1 MKFTKGNKLS
11 GSRKGIQNKI
21 STDLREMVL
30 RALSDEG
37 GVEYLRRMAR
47 QNKTAFGALLGKC
60 LPKNVLMA
68 IESPRPV
75 TIRLNLAGKA
85 DN

>member
-1 MKFTKGNKLS
+1 MKFAKGNKLS

-21 STDLREMVL
+21 SADLRAMVL
-30 RALSDEG
+30 GALDKCG
-37 GVEYLRRMAR
+37 GQEYLQR
-47 QNKTAFGALLGKC
+47 QADENPTAFMALVGKC